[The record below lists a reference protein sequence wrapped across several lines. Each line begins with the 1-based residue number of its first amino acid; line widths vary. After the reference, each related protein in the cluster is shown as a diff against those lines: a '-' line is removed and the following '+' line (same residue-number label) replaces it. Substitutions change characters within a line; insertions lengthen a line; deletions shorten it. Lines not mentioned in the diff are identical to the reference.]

1 MVFKKI
7 LILILI
13 LTVLGCTSTETAPEE
28 IKDTETIA
36 ANNIP
41 EKVFT
46 LTGENYK
53 FILDGKESPELKVKE
68 GDKVIIKFTNTA
80 GLHNWVLD
88 EFNVATKQVKAG
100 ESSSVEFIADK
111 KGTFEY
117 YCSVGG
123 HRFEGMK
130 GNLIVE

>member
-13 LTVLGCTSTETAPEE
+13 LTVLGCTNTETTPEE

-80 GLHNWVLD
+80 GLHNWILD
-88 EFNVATKQVKAG
+88 EFNVATKQVKTG

-111 KGTFEY
+111 RGTFEY

>member
-13 LTVLGCTSTETAPEE
+13 LTVLGCTNTETTPEE

-41 EKVFT
+41 EKVIT

-80 GLHNWVLD
+80 GLHNWILD
-88 EFNVATKQVKAG
+88 EFNVATKQVKTG
-100 ESSSVEFIADK
+100 ESSSVEFIAYK
-111 KGTFEY
+111 RGTFEY

>member
-13 LTVLGCTSTETAPEE
+13 LTVLGCTNTETTPEE

-80 GLHNWVLD
+80 GLHNWILD
-88 EFNVATKQVKAG
+88 EFNVATKQVKTG